1 MYSQWKEMI
10 IGITY
15 TKSSLF
21 LEHISQKQ
29 VANKVLRG
37 KIGTAMTNK
46 KSRADPSSCMASK
59 GSGRRRRDCSRKR
72 VPSCVGHTRC
82 VPQEKFDSRIFPAAI
97 VPQGHNAQSGKGGR
111 ATGSQP

>member
-1 MYSQWKEMI
+1 MI